1 VMMRHQNI
9 GEFPSCLLQRQLD
22 RRSLWG
28 VDCGGRATLWIVEQ
42 NAEIIFQT
50 EKKIGLCRHFF
61 TVKFRTPSKLAL
73 PEDQYIP
80 R

>member
-1 VMMRHQNI
+1 MMRHQNV
-9 GEFPSCLLQRQLD
+9 GELPAGFRQRGFD
-22 RRSLWG
+22 RRGFRS
-28 VDCGGRATLWIVEQ
+28 VDRGGRATLRIVEQ

>member
-1 VMMRHQNI
+1 LR
-9 GEFPSCLLQRQLD
+9 
-22 RRSLWG
+22 
-28 VDCGGRATLWIVEQ
+28 IVEQ

-61 TVKFRTPSKLAL
+61 TVKFRTPSKLAV
-73 PEDQYIP
+73 PEDKYIP